1 MRVKLGRTQNA
12 VGRGGGGRGGQKGDC
27 NIFTL
32 SRVQGA
38 SPNFSISADQIN
50 NQYLLSWRK
59 RLSNQ
64 GNMLSITCCCAVV
77 NFETSQGLQG
87 NNAHEIM
94 GFDAVT
100 KLGRM
105 YAERENSSLA
115 PKKRQSPQVQMRAVF
130 VALIFKISVGDQIS
144 VERTSKFRPKIY
156 LRFLKGLE
164 LTNFA
169 KQIF

>member
-27 NIFTL
+27 NSFTL

-64 GNMLSITCCCAVV
+64 RNMLSITCCCAVV

-130 VALIFKISVGDQIS
+130 VALI
-144 VERTSKFRPKIY
+144 SKFQSVISAERKS
-156 LRFLKGLE
+156 
-164 LTNFA
+164 TV
-169 KQIF
+169 